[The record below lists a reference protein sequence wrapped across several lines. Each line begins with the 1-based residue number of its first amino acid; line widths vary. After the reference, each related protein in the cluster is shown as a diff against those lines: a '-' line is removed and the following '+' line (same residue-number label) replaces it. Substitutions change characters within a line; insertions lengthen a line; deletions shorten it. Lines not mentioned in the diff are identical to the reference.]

1 MSRDY
6 RRKVVDM
13 SDYPKHIKRLLREYA
28 AKAYERELHREL
40 VQLDQAFAEWRAGA
54 ISSSELSQRIHQYE
68 TGPSRE
74 LFKRYNHGELALNV
88 AYAVVTGILNES
100 EVAAELLEAIQRPL
114 DFYRRLK
121 EEGDLRM
128 PGE

>member
-1 MSRDY
+1 
-6 RRKVVDM
+6 M

-28 AKAYERELHREL
+28 AQAYERELHREL
-40 VQLDQAFAEWRAGA
+40 ARLDQAFAEWRAGE
-54 ISSSELSQRIHQYE
+54 IGSGELSQRIHQYE

-74 LFKRYNHGELALNV
+74 LFKRYNQGELALNV
-88 AYAVVTGILNES
+88 AYAVVTGILKEG
-100 EVAAELLEAIQRPL
+100 EVAAELLAVIQRPL
-114 DFYRRLK
+114 DFYRKLK